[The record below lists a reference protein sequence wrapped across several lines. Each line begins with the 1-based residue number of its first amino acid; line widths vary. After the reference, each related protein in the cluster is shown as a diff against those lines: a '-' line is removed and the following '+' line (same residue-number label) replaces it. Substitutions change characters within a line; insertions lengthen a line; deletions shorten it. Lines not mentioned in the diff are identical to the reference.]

1 MEFKI
6 KWIDGN
12 YDGID
17 DEDIANG
24 YKEYRTKVEHDNGS
38 VFFAF
43 VGGVDGDGVEASVW
57 RCGQLGMTTKEFTS
71 FKGSKRWATNYL
83 KKRLTRGF

>member
-6 KWIDGN
+6 KWTDGS

-24 YKEYRTKVEHDNGS
+24 YKEYKTKVEHKNGS
-38 VFFAF
+38 VFFAV
-43 VGGVDGDGVEASVW
+43 VGGVDGDCVEASVW
-57 RCGQLGMTTKEFTS
+57 RCGELGMTTKEFSS
-71 FKGSKRWATNYL
+71 FKGAKRWATNYL
-83 KKRLTRGF
+83 KKRLTNGF